1 MSVRPVKLASSGSNL
16 VREER
21 VEIGSNRTFGVVI
34 GLIAV
39 VFGVSPLLHGDQ
51 PRLWL
56 LIPGAAL
63 VLVGVLKPGLLAPLN
78 LVWFW
83 IGKLLG
89 MIVAPIVMMM
99 VFFVT
104 ITPIAF
110 IVRWSGKDS
119 LRLRRQSAVDTYW
132 IKREGPKST
141 RETLKN
147 QF

>member
-1 MSVRPVKLASSGSNL
+1 MPL
-16 VREER
+16 VHD
-21 VEIGSNRTFGVVI
+21 GQ
-34 GLIAV
+34 L
-39 VFGVSPLLHGDQ
+39 
-51 PRLWL
+51 RLWL
-56 LIPGAAL
+56 LIPGA
-63 VLVGVLKPGLLAPLN
+63 VLLLAGVLKPSLLSPLN

-89 MIVAPIVMMM
+89 MVVAPIVMMM
-99 VFFVT
+99 IFFAT
-104 ITPIAF
+104 ITPIGL

-141 RETLKN
+141 RESLKN

>member
-1 MSVRPVKLASSGSNL
+1 MASRGSHEDL

-34 GLIAV
+34 GLVAIA
-39 VFGVSPLLHGDQ
+39 FSMLPLAHGDN
-51 PRLWL
+51 PRIWL
-56 LIPGAAL
+56 LAPGAAL
-63 VLVGVLKPGLLAPLN
+63 LLVGVLKPRLLAPLN

>member
-1 MSVRPVKLASSGSNL
+1 MASRNTHEDLA
-16 VREER
+16 RQER
-21 VEIGSNRTFGVVI
+21 VEIGSNRSFGIVI
-34 GLIAV
+34 GLIAIF
-39 VFGVSPLLHGDQ
+39 FGAVPLVHDGQL
-51 PRLWL
+51 RLWL
-56 LIPGAAL
+56 LIPGA
-63 VLVGVLKPGLLAPLN
+63 VLLLAGVLKPSLLSPLN

-89 MIVAPIVMMM
+89 MVVAPIVMMM
-99 VFFVT
+99 IFFAT
-104 ITPIAF
+104 ITPIGL

-141 RETLKN
+141 RESLKN

>member
-1 MSVRPVKLASSGSNL
+1 MASRNTHEDFA
-16 VREER
+16 REER

-39 VFGVSPLLHGDQ
+39 LFGVYPLVHGD
-51 PRLWL
+51 PLRLWL
-56 LIPGAAL
+56 LLPGAAL
-63 VLVGVLKPGLLAPLN
+63 LLVGVLRPELLAPLN

-89 MIVAPIVMMM
+89 MVVAPIVMMM
-99 VFFVT
+99 IFFVT
-104 ITPIAF
+104 ITPIAL

-132 IKREGPKST
+132 IKREGPGST
-141 RETLKN
+141 RESLKN

>member
-1 MSVRPVKLASSGSNL
+1 MASRNTHEDFA
-16 VREER
+16 REEH

-39 VFGVSPLLHGDQ
+39 LFGVYPLVHGD
-51 PRLWL
+51 PLRLWL

-63 VLVGVLKPGLLAPLN
+63 LLVGVLKPGLLAPLN

-89 MIVAPIVMMM
+89 MVVAPIVMMM
-99 VFFVT
+99 IFFVT
-104 ITPIAF
+104 ITPIAL

-119 LRLRRQSAVDTYW
+119 LRLRRRSAVDSYW
-132 IKREGPKST
+132 IKREGPGST
-141 RETLKN
+141 RESLKN